1 MIRGIRVREKNYMLE
16 LTASELHYL
25 KSKILISKVSPKN
38 RKPTKVFTERGLF
51 NNIRTIRA
59 IRGRKVGGK

>member
-1 MIRGIRVREKNYMLE
+1 MFE
-16 LTASELHYL
+16 LTTNELRDL
-25 KSKILISKVSPKN
+25 RSKISTTNVSTKN
-38 RKPTKVFTERGLF
+38 RNPTKVFTERGLF